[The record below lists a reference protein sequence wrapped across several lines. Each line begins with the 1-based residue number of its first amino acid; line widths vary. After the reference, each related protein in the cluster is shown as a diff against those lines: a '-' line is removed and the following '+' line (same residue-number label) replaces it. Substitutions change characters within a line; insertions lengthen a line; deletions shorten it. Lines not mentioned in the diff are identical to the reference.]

1 MNFNEYDVYR
11 NVITRRRGF
20 NPANSERN
28 YTRLVFNFKPN
39 DDWANCAIITA
50 SFFRSAAQ
58 IVTSTAGLNA
68 ELKAEF
74 QIPAEF
80 LSAHHKK
87 IFVAL
92 QGSYTGENE
101 EEITISTNQV
111 CINLVSG
118 IIVEERTSQRL
129 YESLIALL
137 NGKITSFLS
146 TVSNIRSELIGLLN
160 GKIDNANNAVK
171 SNHIEPGAIKTSH
184 IEPGAVTAEKL
195 SLSYKED
202 VTEEIEGAIEEHF
215 DLIVAPTMRS
225 QNEALG
231 NHNTRLNTVEQELGN
246 KLDDETDAIETDH
259 IQNGAVTAEKLAQS
273 VLNTIDGKADK
284 TDKVFKAAHMGV
296 LMPALRGGFPDFSTT
311 EKTLTLRQGTQLM
324 LEGIESSEQVKELAP
339 NGDTTIYCNSVSSS
353 AIKIYYN
360 LQDEEFN
367 VLEYNG
373 VPTAND
379 ILICAIRDVSRYSSP
394 DNGISISCAYT
405 IDGKLFGVNIA
416 DYITN
421 GSIAESKLSPT
432 YKQSVQTALS
442 GKADKTNKVFKA
454 ELLGVLFPAIQNGL
468 PNVDTANNT
477 LTLPKGMS
485 LLLVSTSGSSQ
496 TKALSPDDDVVISY
510 PSTSSAVKIYYN
522 LANEQ
527 FNTYTYDGVP
537 SQNDV
542 LICTIRDTSVYGI
555 SNNSMS
561 ISCPFTIDGKLF
573 GINLADYIANNSITE
588 AQLSTAYKQSVQKLI
603 DEISSYASGINSNV
617 NSLKKL
623 SLFNLI
629 KSATFEKGTLNNG
642 VEAVSTTRIRSAFI
656 NISDVRS
663 LQVSAN
669 SGYKYNLHFY
679 DSNGTFVSSSFG
691 NIYWHWV
698 DWQTE
703 SYFIPIL
710 PAVKYV
716 RIVISDTS
724 NSENITL
731 NDSSKIKVLADYS
744 LYREFE
750 NVTNYC
756 GKLQESIVSHNNWV
770 NAVTDGGSGLD
781 YSSTRIC
788 SGLIELPKSGIININ
803 TATGYEASYIV
814 YNENMT
820 RIKVTEY
827 STSCTAEIGN
837 NYKWIVVFVKAD
849 SGSNVD
855 ISSSEGSNCTIS
867 YIPNVQLDDYAKDI
881 SVINSCVKSIAH
893 RGLSDSAPENTLEAY
908 RAAREAGFIYA
919 ETDVAFTSDDV
930 PVLLHD
936 SSINRTARNADGT
949 ALSSAVNISEITFA
963 QSQNY
968 DFGIWKGA
976 TFAGTKIPKFEDF
989 IKLCRNIGMK
999 PCIELKPNATTTAQV
1014 QSLVEIVRSCG
1025 MLSNVIWT
1033 SFAPTLLAAVKTE
1046 DETACLG
1053 LNVDGAVTSGY
1064 VSLVQSLQNGK
1075 NQVIMLGSVSATST
1089 EINLCKSANIPFE
1102 VGVCDTVTAITALDP
1117 YISGIW
1123 SNKLHAGKVL
1133 YENSMT

>member
-1 MNFNEYDVYR
+1 MNFNEYDVCR
-11 NVITRRRGF
+11 NVIARRSGF

-137 NGKITSFLS
+137 NGKITNFLS
-146 TVSNIRSELIGLLN
+146 AVSNIRSELIGLLN

-202 VTEEIEGAIEEHF
+202 VTEEIEEAIEEHF

-246 KLDDETDAIETDH
+246 KLDDESNAVHTAHIE
-259 IQNGAVTAEKLAQS
+259 NGAVTAEKLAQS
-273 VLNTIDGKADK
+273 VQNTIDGKADK

-296 LMPALRGGFPDFSTT
+296 LMPALRGGFPDFSTSD
-311 EKTLTLRQGTQLM
+311 KTLTLRQGTQLM

-339 NGDTTIYCNSVSSS
+339 NGDTTIYCNSISSS

-394 DNGISISCAYT
+394 DNGISISCPFT
-405 IDGKLFGVNIA
+405 IDGKLFGVN
-416 DYITN
+416 
-421 GSIAESKLSPT
+421 
-432 YKQSVQTALS
+432 
-442 GKADKTNKVFKA
+442 
-454 ELLGVLFPAIQNGL
+454 
-468 PNVDTANNT
+468 
-477 LTLPKGMS
+477 
-485 LLLVSTSGSSQ
+485 
-496 TKALSPDDDVVISY
+496 
-510 PSTSSAVKIYYN
+510 
-522 LANEQ
+522 
-527 FNTYTYDGVP
+527 
-537 SQNDV
+537 
-542 LICTIRDTSVYGI
+542 LI
-555 SNNSMS
+555 
-561 ISCPFTIDGKLF
+561 
-573 GINLADYIANNSITE
+573 DYIANGSITE
-588 AQLSTAYKQSVQKLI
+588 GKISTAYKQGVQ
-603 DEISSYASGINSNV
+603 SSINALSASFQNVVNGLSTNINAV
-617 NSLKKL
+617 KKMSLT
-623 SLFNLI
+623 NLI
-629 KSATFEKGTLNNG
+629 KGVTFEKGELING

-656 NISDVRS
+656 NISDVRY
-663 LQVSAN
+663 LQISVTT
-669 SGYKYNLHFY
+669 GFKYNIHFY
-679 DSNGTFVSSSFG
+679 KSDGTFIRNDAGTFYYAPQV
-691 NIYWHWV
+691 NWN
-698 DWQTE
+698 TE
-703 SYFIPIL
+703 DKCIPVF
-710 PAVKYV
+710 PAVKYM
-716 RIVISDTS
+716 RIVIAPTS
-724 NSENITL
+724 NADTITL
-731 NDSSKIKVLADYS
+731 DDSNKVKVMADYS

-750 NVTNYC
+750 NITNYC
-756 GKLQESIVSHNNWV
+756 GKLQESIIPHDVWANGVFENNVITYHTKRLW
-770 NAVTDGGSGLD
+770 
-781 YSSTRIC
+781 
-788 SGLIELPKSGIININ
+788 SGLIELPESGTIKINA
-803 TATGYEASYIV
+803 ATGYQVKFAIYD
-814 YNENMT
+814 ENMT
-820 RIKVTEY
+820 NVLEANWATNQNV
-827 STSCTAEIGN
+827 EIHN
-837 NYKWIVVFVKAD
+837 TYKWIVVCVAT
-849 SGSNVD
+849 SNDGV
-855 ISSSEGSNCTIS
+855 ISPNEGSNCTIS
-867 YIPNVQLDDYAKDI
+867 YIPNVQVDDYAKDI

-908 RAAREAGFIYA
+908 RAARKAGFIYA

-999 PCIELKPNATTTAQV
+999 PCIELKPNATTAAQV

-1033 SFAPTLLAAVKTE
+1033 SFEPALLAAVKTE

-1053 LNVDGAVTSGY
+1053 MNVDGAVTSGY
-1064 VSLVQSLQNGK
+1064 VSLVQSLQTGK
-1075 NQVIMLGSVSATST
+1075 NQVLMLGSASATSA

-1102 VGVCDTVTAITALDP
+1102 VGVCDTIAAITALDP